1 MKFVIQRVKNAS
13 VTIDNK
19 LYSSI
24 NKGLLVFFCAE
35 KNDENNAVYSGKN
48 LTPDEVLE
56 YFADK
61 ILKLRIFEDENG
73 KMNRSLLDI
82 NGEILVVSQFT
93 LAANCKKGTRPS
105 FDNAMEPKTA
115 KKMYEDFIQILK
127 TRIKTLSPSLQNLK
141 KGLLESLTN
150 HGALKSPDIGASDV
164 EFNPKKPV
172 LSEFDAIY
180 DNMNTENLLPA
191 ADGTSLAV
199 NLNPQASN
207 GPHAP
212 RIKTGVF
219 AADMQI
225 SLINDGP
232 VTIIL

>member
-24 NKGLLVFFCAE
+24 GKGLLIFFCAE

-48 LTPDEVLE
+48 LSSDGVLD

-82 NGEILVVSQFT
+82 SGEILVVSQFT

-105 FDNAMEPKTA
+105 FDTALAPDKA
-115 KKMYEDFIQILK
+115 KKMYEDFMQKLQ
-127 TRIKTLSPSLQNLK
+127 TRMTALTPSLQNSRK
-141 KGLLESLTN
+141 MNSNSTIEENIPKNHIARAFASQEYFQRESDTMT
-150 HGALKSPDIGASDV
+150 
-164 EFNPKKPV
+164 PV
-172 LSEFDAIY
+172 AY
-180 DNMNTENLLPA
+180 DNISHETA
-191 ADGTSLAV
+191 FTIAD
-199 NLNPQASN
+199 LNSSSQNSPNA
-207 GPHAP
+207 
-212 RIKTGVF
+212 RVKTGVF

-225 SLINDGP
+225 SLVNDGP